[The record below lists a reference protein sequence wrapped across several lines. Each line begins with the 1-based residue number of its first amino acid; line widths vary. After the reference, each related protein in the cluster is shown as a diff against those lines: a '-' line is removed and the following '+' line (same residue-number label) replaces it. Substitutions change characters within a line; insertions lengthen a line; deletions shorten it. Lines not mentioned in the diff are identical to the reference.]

1 VSDKKMKPVD
11 VRAMTDDQLQDA
23 LLKAKKEKYNLRFQQ
38 ATGQL
43 ENTSQFRVKRRDIAL
58 IRTVLNERKAQIEQ
72 GS

>member
-1 VSDKKMKPVD
+1 MSDKKMKPVD

>member
-1 VSDKKMKPVD
+1 MSDKKMKPVD
-11 VRAMTDDQLQDA
+11 VRAMTDDQLQDL
-23 LLKAKKEKYNLRFQQ
+23 LLKAKKEKYNLRFQA

>member
-1 VSDKKMKPVD
+1 MSDKKMKPVD

-58 IRTVLNERKAQIEQ
+58 IRTVLNERKAQLEQ

>member
-1 VSDKKMKPVD
+1 MKPVD

>member
-1 VSDKKMKPVD
+1 MSDKKMKPVD

-58 IRTVLNERKAQIEQ
+58 IRTVLNERKVQIEQ